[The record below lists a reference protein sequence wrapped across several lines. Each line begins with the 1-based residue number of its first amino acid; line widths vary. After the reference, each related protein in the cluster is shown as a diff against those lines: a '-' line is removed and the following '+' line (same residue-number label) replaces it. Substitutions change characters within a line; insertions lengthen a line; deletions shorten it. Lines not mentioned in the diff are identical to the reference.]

1 MRWWHDRWEDAPV
14 LDVVKLATLRVVLQQ
29 GSFSAAAAAR
39 HLTQPAVSR
48 QVAQLER
55 QLGAMLVHRTQRGV
69 RPTEAGRVLL
79 AHAET
84 LLAGLERA
92 EHEVRALAGLDRGT
106 VRLGSFFSALVH
118 LSAELA
124 AELTEVH
131 PGLVI
136 VDELV
141 DRATALDRLLR
152 GALDLAIVLEDDF
165 EPAPR
170 VDGVQLHLLFEDP
183 VRVVLP
189 VGHHLAD
196 RPTVSVHELADEV
209 WIRPHDGSAAHR
221 LDAVLT
227 RTGLRPALLLAG
239 RGDEPVEVQALVAAE
254 KGITLAHD
262 LTVVVNRN
270 GVVVL
275 PLTDE
280 PGVRRV
286 QAAVLPGRLPPA
298 THTALQALL
307 RVGAER
313 GNRLTEPS

>member
-1 MRWWHDRWEDAPV
+1 M
-14 LDVVKLATLRVVLQQ
+14 LDVVKLATLRAVLQQ
-29 GSFSAAAAAR
+29 GSFSAAAATL

-48 QVAQLER
+48 QVGSLER
-55 QLGAMLVHRTQRGV
+55 QLGTMLVHRTQRGV

-79 AHAET
+79 SHAEA

-92 EHEVRALAGLDRGT
+92 EHEVRALAGLERGT

-152 GALDLAIVLEDDF
+152 GALDLAIVFEDDI
-165 EPAPR
+165 EPAPP
-170 VDGVQLHLLFEDP
+170 VADVQLRLLFEDP

-196 RPTVSVHELADEV
+196 RPTLSVRDLAHDV

-227 RTGLRPALLLAG
+227 RAGLRPELLLAG
-239 RGDEPVEVQALVAAE
+239 RGDEPVEVQALVAAGR
-254 KGITLAHD
+254 GITLAHD
-262 LTVVVNRN
+262 LTVVVDRD

-286 QAAVLPGRLPPA
+286 HAAVLPSHRPPA
-298 THTALQALL
+298 TDTALQALV

-313 GNRLTEPS
+313 GKRLTQPR